1 MQSKTYVTFILVL
14 KCLFVFLK
22 SLVNVGVK

>member
-1 MQSKTYVTFILVL
+1 MQSKTYVTFIFVL
-14 KCLFVFLK
+14 KGLFVFLK